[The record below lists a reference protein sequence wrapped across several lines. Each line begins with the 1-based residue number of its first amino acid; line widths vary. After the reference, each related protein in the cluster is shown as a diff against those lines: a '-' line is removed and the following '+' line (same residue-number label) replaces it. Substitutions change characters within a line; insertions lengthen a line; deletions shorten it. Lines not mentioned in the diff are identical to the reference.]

1 MGKDRFDFSEIDA
14 ALPAAERMQEKD
26 RLTDALENNYRA
38 VGILGDRVEKL
49 ESRLS
54 EVLPGLDEAI
64 SSLGGASKITISA
77 ESRRVLEQEG
87 EAICRKMAEGERQ
100 IAQPLVDER
109 LRGDLRYRLLVHDR
123 GDYFS
128 FGGFHLH
135 LHDQCR
141 VYTQPHAVE
150 SARLFRR
157 FSCRLRCADCF
168 YIP

>member
-64 SSLGGASKITISA
+64 SSLGGASKITIDVCL
-77 ESRRVLEQEG
+77 SRKV
-87 EAICRKMAEGERQ
+87 
-100 IAQPLVDER
+100 
-109 LRGDLRYRLLVHDR
+109 
-123 GDYFS
+123 
-128 FGGFHLH
+128 
-135 LHDQCR
+135 
-141 VYTQPHAVE
+141 
-150 SARLFRR
+150 RR
-157 FSCRLRCADCF
+157 FAGRWPKGSTRRASDCSTTCR
-168 YIP
+168 